1 MVSSVALTGTSATA
15 HNDDCTL
22 TGPSAPCTK
31 TDGSS
36 LSTAPNKLDV
46 LPHSDD
52 PRWLALGYNPKWP
65 SLGYNPKWQNF
76 GYEPQY
82 KGFQPRSTLL
92 SSTATPSTATG
103 PASSSSVPSGTPS
116 RPRPDDVGQAESHK
130 R

>member
-1 MVSSVALTGTSATA
+1 MVSSVVLTGQSATP
-15 HNDDCTL
+15 HYDDCTL
-22 TGPSAPCTK
+22 IGPSAPCTK

-36 LSTAPNKLDV
+36 LSTAPNNLDV
-46 LPHSDD
+46 LPDSDD

-82 KGFQPRSTLL
+82 KGFQPRSTLR
-92 SSTATPSTATG
+92 SSTSTQATPTG
-103 PASSSSVPSGTPS
+103 PASSSSVLSDTPS
-116 RPRPDDVGQAESHK
+116 RSRPDDIGQTETYG